1 MAKLSSLPAAVN
13 RLRTLEARVADL
25 QQRVDALEADAAA
38 VDAVRADVAKLT
50 VLVTEQLNQ
59 VSDALAQRP

>member
-1 MAKLSSLPAAVN
+1 VAKLSSFPAAVN

-25 QQRVDALEADAAA
+25 QQRVEALEADAAA

-59 VSDALAQRP
+59 MSDALAQRP

>member
-25 QQRVDALEADAAA
+25 QQRVEALEADAAA

>member
-1 MAKLSSLPAAVN
+1 VAKLSSLPAAVN